1 MLHSKKKTYVR
12 KLRGVGLGLLCAQK
26 SYLTFICC
34 VKIVAVLNGLSHTS
48 HVKWFSRSWSLTTWL
63 RRLVSKNRWWRAD
76 NTITISSNSNQH
88 YSWGAISGR
97 TSLCIF
103 LDLSIFDPPNPCP
116 NRTKCMAVLEKK
128 YQLRTPPPPP
138 KKKKLM
144 CQYTTHNVWCIV
156 VNYS

>member
-1 MLHSKKKTYVR
+1 MSVKNTFWAEIFALEEGGSGLPPFSSKKNNKEYSKMLHSKKKTYVR

-103 LDLSIFDPPNPCP
+103 LD
-116 NRTKCMAVLEKK
+116 
-128 YQLRTPPPPP
+128 
-138 KKKKLM
+138 
-144 CQYTTHNVWCIV
+144 
-156 VNYS
+156 